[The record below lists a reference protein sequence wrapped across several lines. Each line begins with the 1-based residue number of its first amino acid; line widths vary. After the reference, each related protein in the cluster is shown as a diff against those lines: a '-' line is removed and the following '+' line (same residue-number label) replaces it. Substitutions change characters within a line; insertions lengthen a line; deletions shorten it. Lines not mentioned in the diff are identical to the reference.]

1 MVTGWVGL
9 VSGCG
14 GSSVVGRGGCV
25 GGDGV
30 SGPVQNNKRNIGMDF
45 MCHVQSHQIDENP

>member
-30 SGPVQNNKRNIGMDF
+30 SGPVQNNKRNIGMNF
-45 MCHVQSHQIDENP
+45 MSHIQLHQIDENP